1 MVCCCGSSAE
11 PYIVPATDPWFTC
24 KGRNEQAVTC
34 ERVWEDICS
43 GNYPVHEW
51 PPPIREEHPFTN
63 VTLFVTGIF
72 TNGIC

>member
-11 PYIVPATDPWFTC
+11 PYIVPAMDPWFTC

-43 GNYPVHEW
+43 GPNTNY
-51 PPPIREEHPFTN
+51 PIREEHPFAN

-72 TNGIC
+72 TSDIC